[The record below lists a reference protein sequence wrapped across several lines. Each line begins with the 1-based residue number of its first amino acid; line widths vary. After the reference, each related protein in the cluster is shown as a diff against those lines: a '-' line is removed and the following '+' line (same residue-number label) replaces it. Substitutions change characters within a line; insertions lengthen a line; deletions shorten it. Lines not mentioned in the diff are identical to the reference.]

1 MIPHEVLIQRIFEWL
16 VSNPSAE
23 DYLNKVKSQIGGII
37 YEYDTIVPIEYIDLY
52 WSNKGQRG
60 CNEKRLSIRFRI
72 KEKTNEIKTFRY
84 RNQDELIPVIKTV
97 PYTEKEKVICE

>member
-1 MIPHEVLIQRIFEWL
+1 VFDWL
-16 VSNPSAE
+16 VSNPSAT
-23 DYLNKVKSQIGGII
+23 DYLEKVKSQIGGII

-72 KEKTNEIKTFRY
+72 KEKINEIRTFRY
-84 RNQDELIPVIKTV
+84 KNKDELIPMVKTV
-97 PYTEKEKVICE
+97 PYVEKEKVICE